1 MDAPPNPGPVLS
13 HEPPILTPTSD
24 TPALPIWRRAS
35 AFILLAG
42 YPLLLSVISTALD
55 RAGLKAPKGAT
66 LLPTELAELW
76 ISAAENL
83 FVFGVWFA
91 AAAWLGRLHPRELH
105 ADRRPKPSAVL
116 WGLGWSIAL
125 RLALAALLFLVIGII
140 LITHGIKDL
149 DADFIQKLRP
159 RVENLVSPES
169 LRSPWYLFT
178 NLTLVSFV
186 LAGLREEL
194 WRAGMIAAGINLLS
208 KRWRGTRGQVLLV
221 FVSSVVFGLA
231 HLPQG
236 WGGVVMT
243 GVLGLG
249 LGSILV
255 FHRCLWIAVLAHG
268 FFDAST
274 FVVLWL
280 LDSVGLLKDVL
291 K

>member
-1 MDAPPNPGPVLS
+1 MDASLAPGTGLS
-13 HEPPILTPTSD
+13 PEPPPLPPASEAPT
-24 TPALPIWRRAS
+24 LPFWRRAS
-35 AFILLAG
+35 ALILLVG
-42 YPLLLSVISTALD
+42 YPLLLTVISTALD
-55 RAGLKAPKGAT
+55 HAGLKAPKGAT
-66 LLPTELAELW
+66 LLPAELADLW

-83 FVFGVWFA
+83 IVFGVWFA
-91 AAAWLGRLHPRELH
+91 AAAWLGHLHPRQLH
-105 ADRRPKPSAVL
+105 ADRRPKPSAIL

-140 LITHGIKDL
+140 LITYGIKDL
-149 DADFIQKLRP
+149 DADFIQRLRP

-194 WRAGMIAAGINLLS
+194 WRAGMIAAGINLLPT
-208 KRWRGTRGQVLLV
+208 RWKGTRGQVLLV
-221 FVSSVVFGLA
+221 LASSIVFGLA

-249 LGSILV
+249 LGSILLV
-255 FHRCLWIAVLAHG
+255 HRSLWIAVLAHG

-280 LDSVGLLKDVL
+280 LDSIGLLKDVL